1 MNDIQTTKNST
12 LKTARSYTRKHF
24 ELVAEVIASVAD
36 VDTRKVL
43 CEEWSLKLAKTNRRF
58 NFGTFAKACDV
69 SEMDLRGDRIYG
81 SDASGGTLR
90 EPLWMEELANSAA
103 FDPRDS
109 DAVAD
114 LKLAAAHP
122 ELFN

>member
-58 NFGTFAKACDV
+58 NFGTFAKEACD
-69 SEMDLRGDRIYG
+69 
-81 SDASGGTLR
+81 
-90 EPLWMEELANSAA
+90 ANSAA

>member
-24 ELVAEVIASVAD
+24 ELVAEVIASVAN

-58 NFGTFAKACDV
+58 DFGTFAKACDV
-69 SEMDLRGDRIYG
+69 SEMDLRG
-81 SDASGGTLR
+81 
-90 EPLWMEELANSAA
+90 NSAS

>member
-36 VDTRKVL
+36 MDTRKVL

-58 NFGTFAKACDV
+58 NFGTF
-69 SEMDLRGDRIYG
+69 
-81 SDASGGTLR
+81 
-90 EPLWMEELANSAA
+90 WMEELANSAA
-103 FDPRDS
+103 SDPRDS

-114 LKLAAAHP
+114 LKLAAEYP